1 METRLSGTVLR
12 DKNRRNPASPV
23 AKRSIMLAGNKTSV
37 SLEKSFWDGLNE
49 IADEERITRSA
60 LIERIDTYRI
70 DHNLSSSIR
79 IFVLNY
85 FRIRSAPTQEIS
97 TEGCRQTVTQT

>member
-12 DKNRRNPASPV
+12 DKNHRNPASPV

-49 IADEERITRSA
+49 IAAEERITRSA
-60 LIERIDTYRI
+60 LIERIDTDRI

-85 FRIRSAPTQEIS
+85 FKTLSQPPRAI
-97 TEGCRQTVTQT
+97 